1 MLKFCT
7 VEVSRIDLSGTDAGG
22 MLVVWPVTL
31 LYLRM
36 EGGIFMAYQQKRS
49 DMFWGHFYRRIACCG
64 RASNRGCLTQLVG
77 TVFFMSQDPE
87 GKKAFQHPPS
97 SHAHYWCS
105 I

>member
-1 MLKFCT
+1 MLMFCT

-36 EGGIFMAYQQKRS
+36 EGILMVCRQKRS

-64 RASNRGCLTQLVG
+64 TASNRGCLTQLVG
-77 TVFFMSQDPE
+77 TVFFKSQDPG
-87 GKKAFQHPPS
+87 GKKTFQHSPS
-97 SHAHYWCS
+97 THAHYWCS